1 MIHLIMSNVS
11 FLTFPIDGGRRHG
24 RHRRA
29 HVLLPL
35 RPRGRPSQP
44 ARLIDFLPAAINND
58 AVRARARAQGTRAAL
73 LLLLIAA
80 PGWRSDYWDTSP
92 SVCRLMRPAR
102 VHRMWGRKRSTREG
116 RREGLWVELS
126 NGPSEGKGLNIDC
139 IIYMFYLTTGSACL
153 RRNML
158 GPSHPGP
165 ARRSHAILKRL
176 GVKEQ
181 YNVT

>member
-1 MIHLIMSNVS
+1 MAAGATGATGAPTCC
-11 FLTFPIDGGRRHG
+11 FLCVHADD
-24 RHRRA
+24 
-29 HVLLPL
+29 LLNQLDSSTSCPL
-35 RPRGRPSQP
+35 RSTTT
-44 ARLIDFLPAAINND
+44 
-58 AVRARARAQGTRAAL
+58 QGTRAAL

-126 NGPSEGKGLNIDC
+126 NGPSEGKGLNIDG